1 MRGRKKSEDTRTAIL
16 RCAAE
21 IFSQKPYHEVLTEE
35 ISARLK
41 MGKGTLYRYFA
52 SKEELYFATI
62 VDGLQ
67 GMQDAVEATLS
78 REAPL
83 ERAIE
88 ALTRTII
95 EYFWERRDF
104 FILLYR
110 HETKLDPSERAEW
123 AKGREAMV
131 ARVAARLVDELGDK
145 RLDPRLAVEMLFGM
159 IRSVCLYR
167 DQAARLEDLAR
178 LVTRVFLDG
187 IHASNRRPVA
197 RPAPAARRRAAAAG
211 R

>member
-67 GMQDAVEATLS
+67 GMQDAVDATLS

-83 ERAIE
+83 ERTIE

-95 EYFWERRDF
+95 EYFWERRD
-104 FILLYR
+104 
-110 HETKLDPSERAEW
+110 
-123 AKGREAMV
+123 
-131 ARVAARLVDELGDK
+131 
-145 RLDPRLAVEMLFGM
+145 
-159 IRSVCLYR
+159 
-167 DQAARLEDLAR
+167 
-178 LVTRVFLDG
+178 
-187 IHASNRRPVA
+187 
-197 RPAPAARRRAAAAG
+197 
-211 R
+211 